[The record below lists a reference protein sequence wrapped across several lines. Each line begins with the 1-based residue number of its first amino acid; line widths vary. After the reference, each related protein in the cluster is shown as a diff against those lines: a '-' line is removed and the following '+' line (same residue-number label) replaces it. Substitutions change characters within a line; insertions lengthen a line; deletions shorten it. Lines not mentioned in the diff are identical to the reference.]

1 MAHEHHDEEHYHD
14 DRAHGGAVPTSLEF
28 IVNQISTEPD
38 TVLVRYD
45 CPCGCKPSA
54 EYERDSQESDFEAC
68 CCGNVHF
75 VGPNA
80 EADLEHYLADRKG
93 RGEDADVGEYRI
105 HRVEVQAPWGP
116 FPVAYGLPAQSRKH

>member
-1 MAHEHHDEEHYHD
+1 MEHDHHHEAHD
-14 DRAHGGAVPTSLEF
+14 HGSEAPTSLEF
-28 IVNQISTEPD
+28 IVHQISTGPD

-75 VGPNA
+75 VGPNSQ
-80 EADLEHYLADRKG
+80 ADLEHYLADRG
-93 RGEDADVGEYRI
+93 TRGEDDDVGGYEI
-105 HRVEVQAPWGP
+105 HRADLAAPWGGAIS
-116 FPVAYGLPAQSRKH
+116 VTYGLPHQSRKH